1 VWEGIQPEHTLMIEG
16 DVDELGEIQPDL
28 VRRIIQDSVRIQDY
42 TMRALTDTEQ
52 RA

>member
-1 VWEGIQPEHTLMIEG
+1 MDEHAVRAVRWMLPPRPI
-16 DVDELGEIQPDL
+16 